1 MSGRRESAE
10 PTLWLCDYCKIV
22 KFDTFEKAVAH
33 EAKCSYRGAAH
44 SGGGHSILRSNS
56 VCSESTDSNRREQ
69 HGVNRESRRS
79 RNKLKQKGMNVIR
92 RLRGQS
98 VSRLRGSSGKSL
110 GYCSSGKS
118 LGRGSIPDT
127 KEKMI
132 PEDGDSIPGRS
143 SVTLP
148 TRKSEMSLC
157 NTSLSSA
164 RVSEKDKMSFGFM
177 DHSFHSMGLMD
188 SSCSSVLDRS
198 CHSEILD
205 QLTTSVS
212 SRFLS
217 EYEIDN
223 CDDEQAC
230 SKKVANK
237 EDDLVAQEVVAER
250 VQLNMTKTPSRS
262 QQGENRGQ
270 CQRLRQHPS
279 SMGSNGVALRKK
291 YKGGRKQRSVSTT
304 ETTSILDGLERRSSP
319 KEVQGRARIGVPSSN
334 TVFKLVPPPKGSILS
349 QITNSY
355 YSGVAK
361 RYVPDKYGSYVED
374 RTKDF
379 RRRHGSIS

>member
-230 SKKVANK
+230 SIESGK
-237 EDDLVAQEVVAER
+237 QGR
-250 VQLNMTKTPSRS
+250 RPGSTRS
-262 QQGENRGQ
+262 
-270 CQRLRQHPS
+270 S
-279 SMGSNGVALRKK
+279 
-291 YKGGRKQRSVSTT
+291 GGACSTEHDKDAIAKPTRRKQRSVSTT